1 MPSHRGSSD
10 HGDEF
15 RHTSAVADGSIDES
29 APALPNSLLPTRWD
43 ALDAPFTDD
52 SRQRNHDADDSDP
65 AFALAPFEPAPF
77 EAAPFE
83 PAPFEAAPFEPFLFE
98 AVPFDSD
105 LTGSD
110 LPSPVPSDPAFAPG
124 PFEPGSADP
133 EAFGHSHRSDGAAP
147 TSATP
152 VTLLDQVYK
161 ACFRL
166 LGVEAT
172 ANSIAA
178 EAVGLS
184 ATPSAPYGDAM
195 LALTTAMNR
204 CIGVELPDE
213 ARIPFHQHRARLRRD
228 LARRD
233 ERDRAI
239 LALRHLVV
247 MPPSAVAARL
257 GVPESHVRETTSA
270 WCPEDSRVDSLALL
284 RGIDSWISSDLGDT
298 VEAAPGTELSHLDPP
313 S

>member
-10 HGDEF
+10 HTDEY
-15 RHTSAVADGSIDES
+15 RRASAVDDGSVDDS

-43 ALDAPFTDD
+43 ALDDAFDGND
-52 SRQRNHDADDSDP
+52 SRQRNHDTSDTDP
-65 AFALAPFEPAPF
+65 AFALTPFEPYHGVVAH
-77 EAAPFE
+77 FE
-83 PAPFEAAPFEPFLFE
+83 PAPFEPFLFE
-98 AVPFDSD
+98 AVPFDTG
-105 LTGSD
+105 LTDSE

-124 PFEPGSADP
+124 PFEPGAADP
-133 EAFGHSHRSDGAAP
+133 EAFGYTHRSDGPAP
-147 TSATP
+147 TSSTP
-152 VTLLDQVYK
+152 LTLLDQVYK

-166 LGVEAT
+166 LGVEGT
-172 ANSIAA
+172 ANSIAG

-204 CIGVELPDE
+204 CIGIELPDE
-213 ARIPFHQHRARLRRD
+213 ERIPFHQHRARLRRD

-298 VEAAPGTELSHLDPP
+298 AEAAPGTELSHLDPP